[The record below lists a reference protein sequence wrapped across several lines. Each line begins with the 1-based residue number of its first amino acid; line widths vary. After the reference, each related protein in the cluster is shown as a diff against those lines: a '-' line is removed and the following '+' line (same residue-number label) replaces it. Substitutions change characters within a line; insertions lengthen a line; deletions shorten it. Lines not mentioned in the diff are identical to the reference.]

1 MGKRQAVIFP
11 ILLLLCLSG
20 VCLFSGCTSARETS
34 VDRVIGVSLANQTDE
49 WRIELK
55 KELSVEASKYTGLR
69 LIFLDAGG
77 DTDKQKK
84 DLDELLDYGAD
95 FIIVSPVDIDLLM
108 PSVEKLYQE
117 GEPVLLLDRA
127 IKGYDYTCFFGND
140 DAILAQ
146 KEADAIYRLTGKGSE
161 ESVRVVNIIIDSY
174 IGRQRAKLLRET
186 MPDSTEIRQLIVKNG
201 TRDETEDMLME
212 RRDILED
219 ADIILSQNDY
229 IAHGAA
235 LALEKL
241 KASDIKI
248 LGVDGF
254 MGEAGGIE
262 MVKNGIID
270 ATIVCPL
277 GAREAIGYIVGLINE
292 ENWLPKQVILRNTL
306 VTQDTVAEYLK
317 EKEHSE
323 ERTVSTVGCIQ
334 IREDTGFRR
343 ASIKSYID
351 AAKEYGVDIEI
362 RECASFEEQCQAF
375 EDFISAGKDVIVLSP
390 IVEEGWERELIKA
403 RQRDIP
409 VFLSDREVSADD
421 TLYALFIG
429 SDFTEEGARC
439 MRWIRDNM
447 SAYDTVRILE
457 LVGTAGSTPALGRG
471 KGFRENMNND
481 QRYRIVESLNGDFSA
496 EKGYLEIKEYLTSH
510 GKDFDVLF
518 CHNDEMMIGAVKAIK
533 EAGIMPG
540 EDVKIISVDGT
551 SEALRMLQSGEVN
564 FVAECSPLLG
574 ENAMRGIQ
582 KMMTRNINE
591 LPIKI
596 ITDEECFDQSIS
608 DSVIRDR
615 EY

>member
-1 MGKRQAVIFP
+1 MGKRQAVTFP
-11 ILLLLCLSG
+11 ILLLLCLACVS
-20 VCLFSGCTSARETS
+20 LFAGCASARETG

-55 KELSVEASKYTGLR
+55 KELSAEAAKYTDLR

-84 DLDELLDYGAD
+84 DLDELLEYGAEL
-95 FIIVSPVDIDLLM
+95 IIVSPVDIDMLM

-117 GEPVLLLDRA
+117 DVPVLLLDRT

-140 DAILAQ
+140 DTMLVR
-146 KEADAIYRLTGKGSE
+146 KEVDAIYQLTGKGSE
-161 ESVRVVNIIIDSY
+161 EPVKVVNILIDSY

-186 MPDSTEIRQLIVKNG
+186 MPDSTEIRQLVVKSG
-201 TRDETEDMLME
+201 TRDETEDILME
-212 RRDILED
+212 LKSVLED
-219 ADIILSQNDY
+219 ADIILTQNDY
-229 IAHGAA
+229 MAHGAA

-241 KASDIKI
+241 KTADIKI

-254 MGEAGGIE
+254 MGETGGIE
-262 MVKNGIID
+262 MVENGIID
-270 ATIVCPL
+270 GTIVCPL
-277 GAREAIGYIVGLINE
+277 GVREAIDYTVRLKNR
-292 ENWLPKQVILRNTL
+292 ENGLPKQIILRNTL
-306 VTQDTVAEYLK
+306 VTQDTVEEYLR
-317 EKEHSE
+317 EKENIE
-323 ERTVSTVGCIQ
+323 ERAVSTVGFIQ
-334 IREDTGFRR
+334 IREDTAFRKANIR
-343 ASIKSYID
+343 SYTD
-351 AAKEYGVDIEI
+351 AAKEYGMDMEI
-362 RECASFEEQCQAF
+362 RECASPEEQRQAF
-375 EDFISAGKDVIVLSP
+375 EDFISEGKDVIVLSP

-403 RQRDIP
+403 KQKDIP
-409 VFLSDREVSADD
+409 VILSDREVSADD
-421 TLYALFIG
+421 ALYAFFIG

-457 LVGTAGSTPALGRG
+457 LVGTSGSSPALGRG
-471 KGFRENMNND
+471 KGFREDMNGD

-496 EKGYLEIKEYLTSH
+496 EKGYLKMKEYLTSH

-533 EAGIMPG
+533 ETGIIPG
-540 EDVKIISVDGT
+540 EDIKIISVDGT
-551 SEALRMLQSGEVN
+551 SEALQMLQNGEVN

-582 KMMTRNINE
+582 NIMKHSAND
-591 LPIKI
+591 LPLKI

-608 DSVIRDR
+608 DSVIRYR